1 MQNMTAE
8 ICAKFKEARKA
19 KGLNQT
25 ALAQAVGCKQSA
37 VSMFEA
43 GMATKLSDEAVGK
56 MAELLGLDLAAILKE
71 DEERRR
77 ERGGGNAAAA
87 IAAGLPGFGDGQI
100 VRGYCPNC
108 QCPSNVPYV
117 VDGRLLY
124 RPSRAM
130 ASPGGGARCAQCGE
144 VLEMRCPA
152 CGAPLN
158 DGACC
163 GVCGSAYVT
172 PTLREGVDV
181 AAYARARRAEILELK
196 SFM

>member
-1 MQNMTAE
+1 MQNLTAE
-8 ICAKFKEARKA
+8 TCAKFKEARKA
-19 KGLNQT
+19 KGLNQS

-43 GMATKLSDEAVGK
+43 GMCTKLSDEAVGK
-56 MAELLGLDLAAILKE
+56 MAEVLGLDLAALLKE
-71 DEERRR
+71 EAENNARRR
-77 ERGGGNAAAA
+77 E
-87 IAAGLPGFGDGQI
+87 AGMEGAVSVVADGDSGI

-117 VDGRLLY
+117 VEGRLFY

-130 ASPGGGARCAQCGE
+130 ASPNGGARCAQCGE
-144 VLEMRCPA
+144 VLEARCPA

-163 GVCGSAYVT
+163 GVCGCAYVT
-172 PTLREGVDV
+172 PTLAEGVDA

>member
-1 MQNMTAE
+1 MQNLTAE

-19 KGLNQT
+19 KGLNQS

-56 MAELLGLDLAAILKE
+56 MAEVLGLDLPAMLKA
-71 DEERRR
+71 DEERRKA
-77 ERGGGNAAAA
+77 RGGMDVLPMMT
-87 IAAGLPGFGDGQI
+87 AGVVSPGDVQI

-108 QCPSNVPYV
+108 QCPSNAPYV

-124 RPSRAM
+124 RPARLM
-130 ASPGGGARCAQCGE
+130 ASPEGGARCVQCGE
-144 VLEMRCPA
+144 VLEMRCPS

-181 AAYARARRAEILELK
+181 VAYARARRAEILELK